1 MTVGDRIRT
10 SREKKGFTR
19 KALAELLKIDQ
30 SQYGKFE
37 TNKLNP
43 TVPQVIELCSIL
55 EQSIDYILTGKKLN
69 EVDLLSQGQDYK
81 HSYEMALKN
90 IDLQSEIIRLKDRI
104 NELEKGQIK
113 SKYDIGSKDQPYSNV
128 AESKSKLK

>member
-1 MTVGDRIRT
+1 M
-10 SREKKGFTR
+10 
-19 KALAELLKIDQ
+19 KIDQ

-69 EVDLLSQGQDYK
+69 EVDLLRQGQDYK
-81 HSYEMALKN
+81 QSYEMALKN